1 MKGLHK
7 NYQIYQPFSVIF
19 FPSLLLRVI
28 LLFFS
33 KVVSFR
39 DYELLN
45 ALNLFLVYFFSKF
58 CVIYKEVF
66 IFKKYNII
74 NLALEHQV
82 KAEKILF
89 NQGY

>member
-1 MKGLHK
+1 M
-7 NYQIYQPFSVIF
+7 
-19 FPSLLLRVI
+19 
-28 LLFFS
+28 
-33 KVVSFR
+33 VSFH

-89 NQGY
+89 NQGYQCINCKIYTINHFKI